1 MMGMPGEQRRTCHSA
16 PATDSSP
23 AIVPPQPLQPTA
35 RLPLAAACPLQLG
48 DFLEGLVQR
57 AVDVLELF
65 FQLDANEQAVSSAE
79 MAVGVAAGTLSCGW
93 SASH

>member
-1 MMGMPGEQRRTCHSA
+1 M
-16 PATDSSP
+16 
-23 AIVPPQPLQPTA
+23 PPQPLQP
-35 RLPLAAACPLQLG
+35 RGHLPLAAACPLQLG

-79 MAVGVAAGTLSCGW
+79 TAAGAAAGTLSHGW
-93 SASH
+93 LASR